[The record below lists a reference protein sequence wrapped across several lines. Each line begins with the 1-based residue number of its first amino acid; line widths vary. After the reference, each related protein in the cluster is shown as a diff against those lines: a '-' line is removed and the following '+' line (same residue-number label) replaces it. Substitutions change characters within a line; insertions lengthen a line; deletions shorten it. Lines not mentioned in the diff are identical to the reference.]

1 MCQSYARQKRQI
13 GEEIN
18 RLKNQIEAHV
28 VVRNVYVT
36 MVTDTCKL
44 SHNQYT
50 LIVPQN
56 A

>member
-18 RLKNQIEAHV
+18 RLKNQIEPHV

-36 MVTDTCKL
+36 MVTDKL